1 MTVNGPELAYAADV
15 MVRDYFCVKPGD
27 NLLITAD
34 TATDRD
40 VTDAVMNAA
49 HTIGAKPAVMTSPQL
64 PYQGALANAYISEPL
79 AAAMRQCDAWID
91 LQFPYVA
98 GSDAHDEAM
107 KSNRMRYLLAGDL
120 TAGGLIR
127 MFGKV
132 DLDQLYDV
140 KDRLCGIIA
149 EATGKE
155 VRITNAMG
163 ADVTFNLAKPAFTKT
178 RRAEQPGLYFV
189 PGRCTMFPEPDS
201 VRGNVAINA
210 AFHEFYEPMSEP
222 MMLTIDGKIQTV
234 EGGGGSRTVMDRSLK
249 RAGGG
254 DYGYVIHFTYA
265 IHPSARYTG
274 KSFVE
279 DSRVTG
285 SNAVGLGIPFWEPG
299 GGENHPDGVLTQQS
313 IWIDGAKIVEDG
325 IIVGPKDLA
334 KSAEAV
340 LPVHH

>member
-1 MTVNGPELAYAADV
+1 MTINGPELAYAADM
-15 MVRDYFCVKPGD
+15 MVRDYFCVEPGD

-40 VTDAVMNAA
+40 AVDAVMNAA

-120 TAGGLIR
+120 SAGGLIR

-132 DLDQLYDV
+132 DLDQLYGV
-140 KDRLCGIIA
+140 KDRLCDIIA

-155 VRITNAMG
+155 VRITNPLG
-163 ADVTFNLAKPAFTKT
+163 SDVTFNLAKPAFTKT
-178 RRAEQPGLYFV
+178 RHADRPGLYFV
-189 PGRCTMFPEPDS
+189 PGSCTMFPEPDS
-201 VRGNVAINA
+201 VRGMVAIDA
-210 AFHEFYEPMSEP
+210 AFHEFYEPMTEP
-222 MMLTIDGKIQTV
+222 MMLTIDGKIQSV
-234 EGGGGSRTVMDRSLK
+234 DGGGTSRTVMDRSLK

-265 IHPSARYTG
+265 IQPSARYTG

-299 GGENHPDGVLTQQS
+299 GGENHPDGVLSQQS
-313 IWIDGAKIVEDG
+313 IWIDGSKIVEDG
-325 IIVGPKDLA
+325 IIIGPTDLA
-334 KSAEAV
+334 KAAEAV